1 MWEKLLLKQGPAIV
15 KAKSKWPQEL
25 QHHSGNPCLAAGPPG
40 ESGTNIVWQA
50 QVQQSKRGRS
60 CYWYLGWYQEQQA
73 KISSLPFTPPSS
85 DKGAQI
91 PSHHGGG
98 KTQQEKKQFQE
109 ERHGKPLAKNDKRI
123 IAIFTVNSK
132 TLFFFLLRRLTSRKE
147 KTSHGLVKGS
157 MLLYKMQVLAWGYS
171 GPWASQLNCREC
183 HAEDDSSSSLEKPK
197 QKIPLFSHALSYI
210 WHTCFLLWLI
220 PFSVV
225 EISGYEDSVGTER
238 QLTAYGTC
246 WQSINMGNG
255 KTGKNK

>member
-1 MWEKLLLKQGPAIV
+1 MTPGTAASLWKPMSGCWPTRRVRNKHSMAGTGTAEQEGEKLLLVPWVIPRATSQNFFSALHTTFLRQGC
-15 KAKSKWPQEL
+15 SDPQPSWGW
-25 QHHSGNPCLAAGPPG
+25 QNSAG
-40 ESGTNIVWQA
+40 
-50 QVQQSKRGRS
+50 
-60 CYWYLGWYQEQQA
+60 
-73 KISSLPFTPPSS
+73 
-85 DKGAQI
+85 
-91 PSHHGGG
+91 
-98 KTQQEKKQFQE
+98 KKLFQE

-246 WQSINMGNG
+246 WQPINMGNG